1 MTERNFSG
9 PNPSIKITE
18 QKWASQNTRLT
29 LLKTTCFSNENYF
42 YTDLMSIFKNAKLAI
57 LLTETSDLFLSK
69 SDFDAKMADPKTTLV
84 RLGIMGE
91 DIGKLQNALTS
102 LVHCQMK
109 GGDIIELKIMENT
122 NHDNKILNVFL
133 VLKMKVQDNVNA
145 VLRQRETP
153 YYMWKRLHLRIY
165 YRRGAE
171 GYQYRWTA
179 NENDDDGNFKIPAE
193 AFEKLDEVSPVDPK
207 DALILAPKDKDFFVW
222 QKKGSEFKECNK
234 TNMEQHRTHKKGKA
248 LTDKKKIDYYMKSII
263 TIKRLMA
270 RLRIFS
276 WLNCGT
282 LLGWWR
288 QCSIIPNDPDIDML
302 HWNSMDKYPVIV
314 KELLDRP
321 QIFTIKKMYID
332 YGPFKRVPGGQE
344 GLYLKVLVAGGQIVD
359 LYFNYERKIYDTR
372 HYELK
377 TFKSFD
383 FTDNVCSA
391 DLHGFLVYVPCTEKK
406 IHEYNVLHY
415 GPNYMDPK

>member
-1 MTERNFSG
+1 MIMRERQYRTEKKDNERNHITKLGDIMTERNFSG

-171 GYQYRWTA
+171 GELFHRCA
-179 NENDDDGNFKIPAE
+179 
-193 AFEKLDEVSPVDPK
+193 S
-207 DALILAPKDKDFFVW
+207 ILVNLPHFP
-222 QKKGSEFKECNK
+222 
-234 TNMEQHRTHKKGKA
+234 
-248 LTDKKKIDYYMKSII
+248 Y
-263 TIKRLMA
+263 
-270 RLRIFS
+270 
-276 WLNCGT
+276 
-282 LLGWWR
+282 
-288 QCSIIPNDPDIDML
+288 
-302 HWNSMDKYPVIV
+302 KY
-314 KELLDRP
+314 
-321 QIFTIKKMYID
+321 
-332 YGPFKRVPGGQE
+332 
-344 GLYLKVLVAGGQIVD
+344 
-359 LYFNYERKIYDTR
+359 
-372 HYELK
+372 
-377 TFKSFD
+377 
-383 FTDNVCSA
+383 
-391 DLHGFLVYVPCTEKK
+391 
-406 IHEYNVLHY
+406 
-415 GPNYMDPK
+415 